1 MSAAGEGRGA
11 KAPEAKAP
19 DAKAAGKPARGRGA
33 AALDRFHEES
43 KLGESYDARMLV
55 RLWPF
60 IRPHA
65 AALIASLAML
75 LIASALAVSR
85 PLLMRSAFDAFG
97 QPNGEAQLTKLGFTV
112 AAVLLVEQLI
122 AFPQMYLMQ
131 IAGARA
137 MGDLRLHVFRFL
149 HTRKLGFFD
158 RTPVGRLVTRVTN
171 DVDAINE
178 MFASGALNAFGDLL
192 RLAVIVVVMLTLN
205 WKMSLLAFAAIP
217 PVALGV
223 NWTRRRIRD
232 AFREIRVKTARMNTY
247 LNEQISGMAVV
258 QAYAREER
266 AAEEFDEI
274 NSAYRSANNRSIVYD
289 ASLDAAIEMVSSL
302 CIAAILWYAGVRSHE
317 SHVSF
322 GTLFAFVAYIEMF
335 FVPIRDLSAR
345 YTLLQSAMAG
355 AERVF
360 ELLDNK
366 EEDAVPGPARPG
378 AEAPVAS
385 AAERGGATV
394 PFAAGEPVR
403 REGAAAFELSHV
415 FFEYKEGVPIL
426 KDVTFAADEGE
437 KIAIVGATGAG
448 KSTVT
453 AVLLRLYETK
463 SGEVK
468 VFGRD
473 VRDVPRAELR
483 KLFAVVPQDVFLFP
497 GTVASNIAAGD
508 AEPNMENVV
517 RALKRIDALDLFE
530 RRDGGL
536 QAPVL
541 ERGSNFSA
549 GERQLIAF
557 ARALY
562 RDPPILILDEA
573 TANVDSDTEARLQ
586 RALDGAMKGRT
597 ALVIA
602 HRLSTIRAA
611 DRIVVFHKGRV
622 VEQGAHE
629 ALLAQDGIY
638 ARLYKLQFAR
648 ATTPLSQR
656 PTAAE

>member
-1 MSAAGEGRGA
+1 MSA
-11 KAPEAKAP
+11 PQQ
-19 DAKAAGKPARGRGA
+19 KPAPAPKNKPAKGRGA

-43 KLGESYDARMLV
+43 TLGESYDAKNLLQ
-55 RLWPF
+55 LWPF
-60 IRPHA
+60 VRPHR
-65 AALIASLAML
+65 AALFASITML
-75 LIASALAVSR
+75 LMAAALAVSR
-85 PLLMRSAFDAFG
+85 PLLMKEAFDAFG
-97 QPNGEAQLTKLGFTV
+97 KPDGESQLTRYGLMV
-112 AAVLLVEQLI
+112 AGVIFLEQII

-178 MFASGALNAFGDLL
+178 MFASGALNAFGDML
-192 RLAVIVVVMLTLN
+192 RLVAFVSLMMWLN
-205 WKMSLLAFAAIP
+205 PKMSLFAFAAVP

-266 AAEEFDEI
+266 SAEEFDAI
-274 NSAYRSANNRSIVYD
+274 NSAYRAANNRSIVFD

-317 SHVSF
+317 SHVSS
-322 GTLFAFVAYIEMF
+322 GTLFAFVAFIEMF

-360 ELLDNK
+360 ELLENK
-366 EEDAVPGPARPG
+366 EEDAAPG
-378 AEAPVAS
+378 AASSRPDADAKAPSDGAS
-385 AAERGGATV
+385 T
-394 PFAAGEPVR
+394 P
-403 REGAAAFELSHV
+403 AFELSHV
-415 FFEYKEGVPIL
+415 SFEYKEGVPIL
-426 KDVTFAADEGE
+426 KDVTFAADAGE

-463 SGEVK
+463 SGQVK
-468 VFGRD
+468 VFGKDIRD
-473 VRDVPRAELR
+473 LPRAELR

-508 AEPNMENVV
+508 AEPNMEHVT
-517 RALKRIDALDLFE
+517 RALKRIDALDLFQ
-530 RRDGGL
+530 RREGGL
-536 QAPVL
+536 HAPVV
-541 ERGSNFSA
+541 ERGTNFSA

-586 RALDGAMKGRT
+586 IALSGAMKGRT

-622 VEQGAHE
+622 VEQGTHE
-629 ALLAQDGIY
+629 ALLEQDGVY
-638 ARLYKLQFAR
+638 ARLHKLQFSR
-648 ATTPLSQR
+648 TKPPLSQR
-656 PTAAE
+656 APAA

>member
-1 MSAAGEGRGA
+1 MSASSPQGKGGA
-11 KAPEAKAP
+11 NGKTPAAKGPA
-19 DAKAAGKPARGRGA
+19 AKGRGA
-33 AALDRFHEES
+33 AALDKFHEES
-43 KLGESYDARMLV
+43 ALGESYDARNLL

-60 IRPHA
+60 VRPHA
-65 AALIASLAML
+65 GALFASILML
-75 LIASALAVSR
+75 LLASVLAVSR
-85 PLLMRSAFDAFG
+85 PLLMRDAFDSFG
-97 QPNGEAQLTKLGFTV
+97 QPNGESQLTKLGLAV
-112 AAVLLVEQLI
+112 AGVLFIEQLI

-137 MGDLRLHVFRFL
+137 MGDLRLYVFRFL
-149 HTRKLGFFD
+149 HSRKLGFFD

-192 RLAVIVVVMLTLN
+192 RLVIIVAVMMWLN
-205 WKMSLLAFAAIP
+205 PKMSLLAFAALP

-266 AAEEFDEI
+266 SAEEFDAI
-274 NSAYRSANNRSIVYD
+274 NSAYRAANNRSIVYD
-289 ASLDAAIEMVSSL
+289 ASLDAAIEMVSSV

-317 SHVSF
+317 QHVSF

-366 EEDAVPGPARPG
+366 EEDA
-378 AEAPVAS
+378 APKADPER
-385 AAERGGATV
+385 AAKG
-394 PFAAGEPVR
+394 
-403 REGAAAFELSHV
+403 EGAAVGRESAPAVERAPGAPAFELSHV
-415 FFEYKEGVPIL
+415 VFEYKEGVPIL
-426 KDVTFAADEGE
+426 RDVTCAADEGE

-453 AVLLRLYETK
+453 AVLLRLYEIK
-463 SGEVK
+463 SGTVK

-473 VRDVPRAELR
+473 IRDVPRAELR

-508 AEPNMENVV
+508 AEPDMEKVT

-530 RRDGGL
+530 KREGGL
-536 QAPVL
+536 LAMVA

-622 VEQGAHE
+622 VEQGTHE
-629 ALLAQDGIY
+629 ALLAQEGVY

-648 ATTPLSQR
+648 TTTPLSQR
-656 PTAAE
+656 PTAAAE

>member
-1 MSAAGEGRGA
+1 MSADTKPQRGA
-11 KAPEAKAP
+11 AP
-19 DAKAAGKPARGRGA
+19 AKAADKAPVTKGRGA
-33 AALDRFHEES
+33 AALDRFHEEAT
-43 KLGESYDARMLV
+43 LGESYDARMLL

-60 IRPHA
+60 VRPHA
-65 AALIASLAML
+65 RSLFISLSFL
-75 LIASALAVSR
+75 LLGSALALSR
-85 PLLMRSAFDAFG
+85 PLLMREAFKAFG
-97 QPNGEAQLTKLGFTV
+97 APNGEARLTNMGLLLGGI
-112 AAVLLVEQLI
+112 LLVEQAI

-131 IAGARA
+131 LAGARA
-137 MGDLRLHVFRFL
+137 MGDLRRHVFRFL
-149 HTRKLGFFD
+149 HTRKLAFFD
-158 RTPVGRLVTRVTN
+158 KTPVGRLVTRVTN

-192 RLAVIVVVMLTLN
+192 RLAVIVAVLLWLN
-205 WKMSLLAFAAIP
+205 WKMSLFAFAALP
-217 PVALGV
+217 FVAFGV

-232 AFREIRVKTARMNTY
+232 AFRQIRVKTARMNTY

-258 QAYAREER
+258 QAYAREAR
-266 AAEEFDEI
+266 AAEEFDTI
-274 NSAYRSANNRSIVYD
+274 NVAYRAANNRSIVFD
-289 ASLDAAIEMVSSL
+289 ASLDAAIEMVSSV
-302 CIAAILWYAGVRSHE
+302 CIAAILWYAGLRSYE
-317 SHVSF
+317 SDVSF
-322 GTLFAFVAYIEMF
+322 PTLFAFVAYIEMF

-366 EEDAVPGPARPG
+366 DEDA
-378 AEAPVAS
+378 
-385 AAERGGATV
+385 
-394 PFAAGEPVR
+394 AAGTAKITLSRDDAATASEKEP
-403 REGAAAFELSHV
+403 AFEMSHV
-415 FFEYKEGVPIL
+415 VFEYKPDVPVL
-426 KDVTFAADEGE
+426 RDVSFAATKGE

-463 SGEVK
+463 SGKVK
-468 VFGRD
+468 VFGKNI
-473 VRDVPRAELR
+473 RDVPRDELR

-508 AEPNMENVV
+508 PEPDMERVT
-517 RALKRIDALDLFE
+517 RALRRIDALDLFE
-530 RRDGGL
+530 KREGG
-536 QAPVL
+536 VL
-541 ERGSNFSA
+541 AVVNERGSNFSA

-622 VEQGAHE
+622 VEQGTHE
-629 ALLAQDGIY
+629 ALLEQNGVY
-638 ARLYKLQFAR
+638 ARLHKLQFAKT
-648 ATTPLSQR
+648 APPISGHTGA
-656 PTAAE
+656 AAE